1 MKSSTRSPQ
10 NDGKTPERRT
20 PEQWLEIAQREESK
34 LSHVNQ
40 TPQTV
45 TPHDVTSSNAA
56 ILKNRVEDDED
67 APLQNGR
74 GRHKIFLG
82 FAAGVGKTYKMLEE
96 ANRRRARGQDV
107 VIGYIETHKRKGTVA
122 QLGELEIVPRK
133 KVEYRGVTLEEMDT
147 DAILARR
154 PSLVLVDEL
163 AHSNVPDSAR
173 EKRWQDVEV
182 LLDAGITVL
191 STVNVQHLESLNDTV
206 FDITNVRVRETVPD
220 KILRDADEVTI
231 IDITPRA
238 LINRLQRGDIYAPE
252 KIEQSLSNW
261 FRQGNLSA
269 LREIALREV
278 AQEVDEDVTAYRKEK
293 KIEQHW
299 ATGDRI
305 LVCLSPSQESLRLLR
320 RGWRIAQRLHADI
333 VAVHVATNPPS
344 EAERKILHDDFALAE
359 RLNVGVVTLHGDVAQ
374 ELIRYAR
381 ANEITQI
388 VIGHSS
394 RSRWQEFVKGS
405 IVNTLIRELRTVD
418 ILIVTEPQLSKTS

>member
-1 MKSSTRSPQ
+1 MKSSPQSPEL
-10 NDGKTPERRT
+10 KRRT
-20 PEQWLEIAQREESK
+20 PEEWLEIARRESGELSAPK
-34 LSHVNQ
+34 LN
-40 TPQTV
+40 
-45 TPHDVTSSNAA
+45 
-56 ILKNRVEDDED
+56 DDNDSFEED
-67 APLQNGR
+67 APKTSGR

-96 ANRRRARGQDV
+96 ARRRRERGQDV
-107 VIGYIETHKRKGTVA
+107 VIGYIVTHGRKGTEA

-133 KVEYRGVTLEEMDT
+133 QIEYRGVTLEEMDT

-154 PSLVLVDEL
+154 PRIVLVDEL

-182 LLDAGITVL
+182 LLNAGITVL

-206 FDITNVRVRETVPD
+206 FDITGVRVRETMPD
-220 KILRDADEVTI
+220 RVLGEADEVTI

-238 LINRLQRGDIYAPE
+238 LINRLQRGDIYTPD

-293 KIEQHW
+293 HIEQHW

-320 RGWRIAQRLHADI
+320 RGWRTAQRLHADI

-344 EAERKILHDDFALAE
+344 EAERKILQDDFALAE
-359 RLNVGVVTLHGDVAQ
+359 RLNVGVVTLNGDVAQ

-381 ANEITQI
+381 ENEITQI

-394 RSRWQEFVKGS
+394 RSRWQEFIKGS

-418 ILIVTEPQLSKTS
+418 ILIVTEPTNI